1 MEFRLLGSIEAEA
14 SGRSIP
20 LGPPR
25 QRGILAVLAADAGR
39 LVLMDTLVDRVWGD
53 APPAQVRDS
62 LYTYVARL
70 RRVLAGSGGSAVLVR
85 RTRGYVLDVA
95 PETVD
100 LHRFR
105 DLVGRARQP
114 HLDVHQRIELLRSA
128 LAQWGGT
135 PLAAMSG
142 EWADAVRQAWQGQ
155 RIDAAVEWAEAELSV
170 SGPTAV
176 IDTLTGMLIQ
186 HPLHEPLAGAL
197 MRAMHAAGRTG
208 EAFDIYARLRAEL
221 AEQLG
226 VDPSARLQQAH
237 GELLRAEVGLPTA
250 VRVVPTQLPADVDP
264 FLGRD
269 SELSQLRDRLAEVRA
284 GAPGPVVSVVTGA
297 AGTGKTTLAV
307 HFGHQTRDRFPDGQL
322 YVDLRGRDPG
332 SSVSTGD
339 ALGSILRA
347 LGVTSRGIP
356 SNLDERA
363 GLYRTLLGR
372 RRALVVLDDASSVE
386 QVRPLLPGTASC
398 LVLVTS
404 RDDLPGL
411 EGRRVELGPLPA
423 SRQEEP
429 DPAGLADPPLY
440 ERGEQLAAL
449 RRLAAAA
456 AAGRGSTALIRGTAG
471 SGKTALLDAWAG
483 TLPVGRMRVV
493 RATAGA
499 AEQGCAFA
507 VARQLLEPLA
517 GAAEVARA
525 TTTAGTE
532 PSHETMHDLHR
543 LVVRACEDGPLA
555 LVVDDA
561 QWADALSS
569 QWLDHLARR
578 IGGLPVLAVVATRAD
593 GVAAERPLG
602 HVISLPR
609 LSPAAMTSW
618 VRRERPGADA
628 EFCGACAAAAE
639 GNPALLAELLQ
650 ALCEHGVDPVA
661 GQVPLVAEFADR
673 LRALAAVRR
682 LSTQDEATRR
692 LARALAVLGDDA
704 DWPLAAALSGLG
716 DAESRD
722 HADRLA
728 RIGVLAPSGAARL
741 RHPSIGAALAE
752 TDMAPAELA
761 AWHARAAELLYAES
775 APPEQ
780 VAAHLL
786 LSDPGPGHWRVE
798 VLREAAQVARG
809 RGLPG
814 TGASYLRRALR
825 EPASAKQRDDLIL
838 ELSADELL
846 SDPDTAARRLAL
858 ALRGPADPLA
868 LGRTASLL
876 ADALLAARRHEQALD
891 TLEHAVAD
899 LAPLAGTDGLV
910 RELWWRL
917 QAQLVHIGYERPATI
932 PAARVWVD
940 RLRAL
945 RIAGDTP
952 GERTALLALAKPAMF
967 GEGDATSVND
977 LLDRGLRGE
986 LAADVRAIPALAIA
1000 GIGYML
1006 TDRLDDAALRY
1017 GQLRDLAGRWGA
1029 TGASALALAG
1039 LAHETWR
1046 RGERIALT
1054 QQFDDALCADLR
1066 ARLSLVTVATE
1077 SLIELGDP
1085 DAAAEVLARYA
1096 TGPADDS
1103 VHWAPVLIS
1112 ASRVQVE
1119 RGDPGGALALLLTY
1133 GRYEHHSGLGTPAT
1147 SPWRFRAARI
1157 SADLGQREQA
1167 RRLATEGLEAAYRWG
1182 TATVIGAGLRCLGAV
1197 TGGAEG
1203 RALLAEAVTVLKSAP
1218 SRLELAWATYE
1229 WGLATRRAGEHGTGL
1244 QILDDARKLA
1254 EGSGAL
1260 LLAGRVRAELTAA
1273 GVTTRHLPA

>member
-1 MEFRLLGSIEAEA
+1 M
-14 SGRSIP
+14 
-20 LGPPR
+20 
-25 QRGILAVLAADAGR
+25 LAADAGR
-39 LVLMDTLVDRVWGD
+39 LVLMDTIVDRVWGD
-53 APPAQVRDS
+53 TPPAQVRDS

-95 PETVD
+95 PEAVD

-128 LAQWGGT
+128 LAQWSGT

-170 SGPTAV
+170 SGPAAV

-226 VDPSARLQQAH
+226 IDPSAPLQQAH
-237 GELLRAEVGLPTA
+237 GELLRAEVGLPAAT
-250 VRVVPTQLPADVDP
+250 RVVPTQLPADVDT

-269 SELSQLRDRLAEVRA
+269 SELSELRDQLAVMRA

-322 YVDLRGRDPG
+322 YVDLRGRDPV
-332 SSVSTGD
+332 SPVSTGD

-356 SNLDERA
+356 SDLDERA

-372 RRALVVLDDASSVE
+372 RRMLVVLDDASSVR

-404 RDDLPGL
+404 RNDLPGL
-411 EGRRVELGPLPA
+411 EARRVGLGPLPA
-423 SRQEEP
+423 SGQEEP
-429 DPAGLADPPLY
+429 VLAGVAGPPLY

-449 RRLAAAA
+449 RRLTAAA
-456 AAGRGSTALIRGTAG
+456 AAGRGSMALIRGTAG
-471 SGKTALLDAWAG
+471 SGRTALLDAWAG
-483 TLPVGRMRVV
+483 ALPVGGMRVV

-499 AEQGCAFA
+499 AEQDCAFA
-507 VARQLLEPLA
+507 VARQLLEPLV
-517 GAAEVARA
+517 GAAEAARA
-525 TTTAGTE
+525 TTTAGAE
-532 PSHETMHDLHR
+532 PSHETMHGLYR
-543 LVVRACEDGPLA
+543 LVVRAGQDGPLA

-561 QWADALSS
+561 QWADALSA

-578 IGGLPVLAVVATRAD
+578 IGGLPVLAVVATRSE
-593 GVAAERPLG
+593 GVAAERPTG
-602 HVISLPR
+602 HVIALPR
-609 LSPAAMTSW
+609 LSPAAVTSW
-618 VRRERPGADA
+618 VRREQPDADA
-628 EFCGACAAAAE
+628 EFCEACAAATE

-650 ALCEHGVDPVA
+650 ALREHGVGPAA
-661 GQVPLVAEFADR
+661 GQVPLVAEFAER
-673 LRALAAVRR
+673 LRAVAAVRR
-682 LSTQDEATRR
+682 LSTQDDATRR
-692 LARALAVLGDDA
+692 LARALVVLGDGA
-704 DWPLAAALSGLG
+704 DWPLAAALSGLS

-722 HADRLA
+722 HAGRLA
-728 RIGVLAPSGAARL
+728 RIGVLAPGGAARL
-741 RHPSIGAALAE
+741 RHPSIGSALAE
-752 TDMAPAELA
+752 TDLTPAELA
-761 AWHARAAELLYAES
+761 AGHARAAELLYAES

-786 LSDPGPGHWRVE
+786 LADPGPGHWRVE
-798 VLREAAQVARG
+798 VLREAAQAARR

-814 TGASYLRRALR
+814 TGATYLRRALR

-838 ELSADELL
+838 ELSADEVL
-846 SDPDTAARRLAL
+846 SDPDTAARRLAQ
-858 ALRGPADPLA
+858 ALPGPADPHA

-876 ADALLAARRHEQALD
+876 ADALFAAGRQEQAMD
-891 TLEHAVAD
+891 ALERAVAD
-899 LAPLAGTDGLV
+899 LAPLAGSDGLV

-917 QAQLVHIGYERPATI
+917 QAQLVHIGYERPATL
-932 PAARVWVD
+932 PAGRAWAD

-945 RIAGDTP
+945 RVAGDTP
-952 GERTALLALAKPAMF
+952 GERAVLLALAKPVMF
-967 GEGDATSVND
+967 GEGDAAAVNE

-986 LAADVRAIPALAIA
+986 LAADVRAIPVLSLA
-1000 GIGYML
+1000 GVGYLL
-1006 TDRLDDAALRY
+1006 TDRLDDAALRF
-1017 GQLRDLAGRWGA
+1017 GQMRDLADRCGA
-1029 TGASALALAG
+1029 TAAFAQALAG
-1039 LAHETWR
+1039 LAHETWQ

-1054 QQFDDALCADLR
+1054 QRFDDALCADLW
-1066 ARLSLVTVATE
+1066 ARLSLVSVAAE

-1096 TGPADDS
+1096 TGPADES
-1103 VHWAPVLIS
+1103 VRWAPVLIS
-1112 ASRVQVE
+1112 ASRVQAE

-1133 GRYEHHSGLGTPAT
+1133 GRYEHHVGLGTPAT

-1167 RRLATEGLEAAYRWG
+1167 RQLATEGLEAAYRWG
-1182 TATVIGAGLRCLGAV
+1182 TARVIGTGLRCLGAV

-1203 RALLAEAVTVLKSAP
+1203 RALLAEAVTVLKSSPA
-1218 SRLELAWATYE
+1218 RLELAWATWE
-1229 WGLATRRAGEHGTGL
+1229 WGLATRRAGEHRTGL
-1244 QILDDARKLA
+1244 EILGDALKLA
-1254 EGSGAL
+1254 ESSGAL

-1273 GVTTRHLPA
+1273 GVPPRHLPA

>member
-1 MEFRLLGSIEAEA
+1 MKFRLLGSIEAEA

-53 APPAQVRDS
+53 AAPAQVRDS

-70 RRVLAGSGGSAVLVR
+70 RRALAGSDGQAVLVR

-95 PETVD
+95 PEAVD
-100 LHRFR
+100 LHQFR

-128 LAQWGGT
+128 LAQWSGT
-135 PLAAMSG
+135 PLAAMPG
-142 EWADAVRQAWQGQ
+142 EWADAVRQVWQGQ

-186 HPLHEPLAGAL
+186 HPLHEPLVGAL

-208 EAFDIYARLRAEL
+208 EALDIYARLRAEL

-226 VDPSARLQQAH
+226 IDPSAPLQLVH
-237 GELLRAEVGLPTA
+237 RELLRPEAGLPA
-250 VRVVPTQLPADVDP
+250 AMRVVPTQLPADVDP
-264 FLGRD
+264 FLGRS
-269 SELSQLRDRLAEVRA
+269 SELSELRDQLAGVRA
-284 GAPGPVVSVVTGA
+284 GAPGRVVSMITGA

-307 HFGHQTRDRFPDGQL
+307 HFGHQTRDQFPDGQL
-322 YVDLRGRDPG
+322 YVDLG
-332 SSVSTGD
+332 SPMSTGD
-339 ALGSILRA
+339 ALGSMLRA
-347 LGVTSRGIP
+347 MGVTSRGIP

-372 RRALVVLDDASSVE
+372 RRMLVVLDGASSVK

-398 LVLVTS
+398 LVLVIS

-411 EGRRVELGPLPA
+411 EARRVELGPRPA
-423 SRQEEP
+423 SGQEEP
-429 DPAGLADPPLY
+429 GPAEVADPPTGCPPLY
-440 ERGEQLAAL
+440 ERDEQLAAL

-456 AAGRGSTALIRGTAG
+456 VAGRGSTALIRGTAG
-471 SGKTALLDAWAG
+471 SGRTALLDAWAG
-483 TLPVGRMRVV
+483 ALPAGEMRVV

-499 AEQGCAFA
+499 AEQDFAFA
-507 VARQLLEPLA
+507 VARQLLEPLV
-517 GAAEVARA
+517 GAAETARA
-525 TTTAGTE
+525 TAAGTE
-532 PSHETMHDLHR
+532 PSHETMHDLYR

-578 IGGLPVLAVVATRAD
+578 IGGLPVLVVVAARSD
-593 GVAAERPLG
+593 GVAAERPAG
-602 HVISLPR
+602 HVIALPR
-609 LSPAAMTSW
+609 LSPAAVTSW
-618 VRRERPGADA
+618 VRRERPDADA

-650 ALCEHGVDPVA
+650 VLREHDVDPVA
-661 GQVPLVAEFADR
+661 GQVPRVAEFADR
-673 LRALAAVRR
+673 LRAVAVVRR

-692 LARALAVLGDDA
+692 LARALVVLGDGA

-716 DAESRD
+716 DAETRD
-722 HADRLA
+722 HAGRLA
-728 RIGVLAPSGAARL
+728 RIGVLAPGGAARL
-741 RHPSIGAALAE
+741 RDPSIGSALTE
-752 TDMAPAELA
+752 TAMTPVELA
-761 AWHARAAELLYAES
+761 ALHARAAELLYAES

-786 LSDPGPGHWRVE
+786 LADPGPGHWRVE
-798 VLREAAQVARG
+798 VLREAAGVARR

-814 TGASYLRRALR
+814 TGATYLRRALR
-825 EPASAKQRDDLIL
+825 EPASVKQRDDLIL
-838 ELSADELL
+838 ELGADEVL

-858 ALRGPADPLA
+858 ALPGPADPLA

-876 ADALLAARRHEQALD
+876 ADALLAAGRHEQALD
-891 TLEHAVAD
+891 ALERAVAD
-899 LAPLAGTDGLV
+899 LAPLAGSDGLV

-917 QAQLVHIGYERPATI
+917 QAQVVHIGYERPATI
-932 PAARVWVD
+932 PAARVWAD

-952 GERTALLALAKPAMF
+952 GERTVLLALAKPAMF

-986 LAADVRAIPALAIA
+986 LASDVRAIPALAIA
-1000 GIGYML
+1000 GVGYML

-1017 GQLRDLAGRWGA
+1017 GQMRDLADRWGA

-1039 LAHETWR
+1039 LAHEAWR

-1054 QQFDDALCADLR
+1054 QRFDDALCADLR

-1077 SLIELGDP
+1077 SLVELGDP
-1085 DAAAEVLARYA
+1085 DAAAEVLRRYA

-1103 VHWAPVLIS
+1103 VHWAPVLIG

-1167 RRLATEGLEAAYRWG
+1167 RQLAAEGLEGAYRWG
-1182 TATVIGAGLRCLGAV
+1182 TARVIGAGLRCLGAV

-1203 RALLAEAVTVLKSAP
+1203 RALLAEAVTVLSSSPA
-1218 SRLELAWATYE
+1218 RLELAWATYE
-1229 WGLATRRAGEHGTGL
+1229 WGLATRQVGEHRVGL
-1244 QILDDARKLA
+1244 DILGDALRMA
-1254 EGSGAL
+1254 ESSGAL

-1273 GVTTRHLPA
+1273 GVLPRHLPA